1 MLAWYLCRSIDSAV
15 VSETIYKCLEKGP
28 IRQTRWHSAIASATK
43 SHRYLP
49 LGSGLNVSEHSE
61 PFSVLLFSE
70 IRLMLP
76 HHLSIQSYLHSECT
90 ASTTCHYQVLA
101 GREGVMPTKTSG
113 RVARSWNVAH
123 AVNTCH

>member
-76 HHLSIQSYLHSECT
+76 SLIDSVILTQQMYNFYYVPLSSACGKR
-90 ASTTCHYQVLA
+90 
-101 GREGVMPTKTSG
+101 GRY
-113 RVARSWNVAH
+113 AD
-123 AVNTCH
+123 

>member
-15 VSETIYKCLEKGP
+15 VSGTIYKCLEKGP

-61 PFSVLLFSE
+61 PFSVLLFSDKVDTTTSL
-70 IRLMLP
+70 IYSVILTQRMYSFYYVP
-76 HHLSIQSYLHSECT
+76 LSSACGKR
-90 ASTTCHYQVLA
+90 
-101 GREGVMPTKTSG
+101 GRY
-113 RVARSWNVAH
+113 AD
-123 AVNTCH
+123 